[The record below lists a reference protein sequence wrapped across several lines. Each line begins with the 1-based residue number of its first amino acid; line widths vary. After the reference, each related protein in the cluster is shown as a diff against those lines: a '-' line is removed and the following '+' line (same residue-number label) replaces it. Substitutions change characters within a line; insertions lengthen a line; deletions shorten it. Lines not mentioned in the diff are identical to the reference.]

1 MPLSNV
7 LPIKQDRLTKVY
19 LSKPAGEMVEA
30 CFPSPKLVIT
40 AWSIP
45 VAIVKTCGECK
56 LAPVAAATH
65 FLAWEAVPERVV

>member
-1 MPLSNV
+1 MSLCNI

-45 VAIVKTCGECK
+45 VAIVKACGECR
-56 LAPVAAATH
+56 LAPAATATQ
-65 FLAWEAVPERVV
+65 FLLGKPYQSE